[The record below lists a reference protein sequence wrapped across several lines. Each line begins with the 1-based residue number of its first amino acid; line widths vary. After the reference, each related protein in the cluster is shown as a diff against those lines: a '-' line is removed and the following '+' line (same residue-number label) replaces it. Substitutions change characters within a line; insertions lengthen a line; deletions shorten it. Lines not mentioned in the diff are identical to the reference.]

1 MPQIE
6 NNTMF
11 KISYGLFVLT
21 AKMGE
26 KNNGCIINTVQQ
38 LSQGPLK
45 ISVAVNKDNYTHD
58 MIKATGEFNVS
69 VLTENTPFSV
79 FERFGFQSGRDA
91 DKFLGF
97 GETMASEN
105 GILYLTKYSNSFI
118 SGKVVEEVD
127 CTSHTLFIAEVTEAK
142 VLSDERSVTYQ
153 YYHENIKPK
162 PEKVKKSGYVCKIC
176 GYVYEGDPLP
186 QDFVCP
192 LCKHG
197 AADFE
202 KL

>member
-11 KISYGLFVLT
+11 KLSYGLFVLT
-21 AKMGE
+21 AKMGD
-26 KNNGCIINTVQQ
+26 KDNGCIVNTVQQ
-38 LSQGPLK
+38 ISSQPLK
-45 ISVAVNKDNYTHD
+45 ILVTVNKENYTHD
-58 MIKATGEFNVS
+58 MIKEIGGFNVS
-69 VLTENTPFSV
+69 VLTEDTPFSV

-97 GETMASEN
+97 DKAERSEN
-105 GILYLTKYSNSFI
+105 GILYLTEYTNAFI
-118 SGKVVEEVD
+118 SGKVIETVD
-127 CTSHTLFIAEVTEAK
+127 SGTHTIFIAEVTEAK
-142 VLSDERSVTYQ
+142 VLSDEKSVTYQ
-153 YYHENIKPK
+153 YYHENIKPSPK
-162 PEKVKKSGYVCKIC
+162 KKEKTGYVCKIC
-176 GYVYEGDPLP
+176 GYVYEGDELP
-186 QDFVCP
+186 EDFVCP

>member
-21 AKMGE
+21 AKLAE
-26 KNNGCIINTVQQ
+26 KDNGCIINTVQQ
-38 LSQGPLK
+38 ISQQPLK
-45 ISVAVNKDNYTHD
+45 ISVAGNKSNYTHD
-58 MIKATGEFNVS
+58 IIKSTGEFNVS
-69 VLTENTPFSV
+69 VLTESTPFSV

-91 DKFLGF
+91 DKFSGF
-97 GETMASEN
+97 DKAERSEN
-105 GILYLTKYSNSFI
+105 GILYLTEYSNAFI
-118 SGKVVEEVD
+118 SAKVICEVD
-127 CTSHTLFIAEVTEAK
+127 CDSHTLFVAEVTEAK
-142 VLSDERSVTYQ
+142 EISKEESVTYNF
-153 YYHENIKPK
+153 YHKNIKPK
-162 PEKVKKSGYVCKIC
+162 PESAKKSGYVCKIC
-176 GYVYEGDPLP
+176 GYVYEGETLP
-186 QDFVCP
+186 EDFICP

>member
-21 AKMGE
+21 AKTGD
-26 KNNGCIINTVQQ
+26 KDNGCIVNTVEQVT
-38 LSQGPLK
+38 SQPLR
-45 ISVAVNKDNYTHD
+45 ILVTVNKDNYTHD
-58 MIKATGEFNVS
+58 IIKATGEFNVS
-69 VLTENTPFSV
+69 VLTESAPFSV

-91 DKFLGF
+91 DKFSGF
-97 GETMASEN
+97 TKAQRSEN
-105 GILYLTKYSNSFI
+105 GILYLTEYSNAFI
-118 SGKVVEEVD
+118 SCKVLEEVD
-127 CTSHTLFIAEVTEAK
+127 CTTHTIFIAEVTEAK
-142 VLSDERSVTYQ
+142 VLSGKRSVTYQ
-153 YYHENIKPK
+153 YYHDNIKPK
-162 PEKVKKSGYVCKIC
+162 PEKKEKSGYVCKIC
-176 GYVYEGDPLP
+176 GYVYEGDVLP
-186 QDFVCP
+186 EDFICP